1 MVIHDNVIDALA
13 TYAESLVPY
22 SRPIAY
28 AYQRADAVAA
38 ALRDYQ
44 ARALSTRDAIR
55 RFEWPAVTP
64 ETVEAGDVVMIGTE
78 GPYAVTSTLRHNGAW
93 VHCAAIGWFAVH
105 RITAI
110 YRHPDWRRPFVAGR
124 YS

>member
-1 MVIHDNVIDALA
+1 MATHDEVVEKLVV
-13 TYAESLVPY
+13 YAESLVPY

-38 ALRDYQ
+38 ALRDHQ
-44 ARALSTRDAIR
+44 VRVRPTRDAIR
-55 RFEWPAVTP
+55 RFEWPAVTQ

-78 GPYAVTSTLRHNGAW
+78 GPHAVTATSRHNGAW
-93 VHCAAIGWFAVH
+93 VYCAAIGWFAAH

-110 YRHPDWRRPFVAGR
+110 YRHPDWRRPLR
-124 YS
+124 